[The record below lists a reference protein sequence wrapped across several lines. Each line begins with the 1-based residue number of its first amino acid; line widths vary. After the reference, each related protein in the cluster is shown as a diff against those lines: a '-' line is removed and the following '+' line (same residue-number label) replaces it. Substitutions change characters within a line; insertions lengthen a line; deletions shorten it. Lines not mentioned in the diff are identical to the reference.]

1 MLEKAKNRKIFYF
14 FLFIILGINLFI
26 SPSIAA
32 TYTIYRTNSCT
43 INDIVS
49 GGEYL
54 SWYFTDTDGSSIS
67 SPIPNYFGVDIGSSA
82 TVLNEFTILSRGVLE
97 FNTSSV
103 LESNI
108 ESIYLNAYVSSYQD
122 NGDFGDLDIVFTG
135 FSPASPI
142 LTVSDYNNFDT
153 NNYGE
158 IDISDNKATGWKNIS
173 IDTSWFSNEDK
184 IYLGLRLDCDISQTP
199 EAFSYNKRSYYTFD
213 YLTGPP
219 DKRAYLVI
227 NTEDKNCDIDVSPT
241 SGASPLAVS
250 FTDKSSGF
258 TEGVDLVYLDYG
270 DGNSYSGTY
279 PGYDS
284 TRNYIYLDAGTYNY
298 SYRITNDGNNYYS
311 NGTVTVTGDST
322 VNFQV
327 IVRGLNGAY
336 IGDATVNIWYDSGTM
351 IDSDI
356 TDDFY
361 GSADFYVN
369 PSRYVNGNVTKD
381 GYYTSNFTYYV
392 CPTGYCSNEVWITL
406 YTVNETPGSGDEFGN
421 YLVTFK
427 NANSGVPVPY
437 SNIEVY
443 SDSGYTTLYYDEY
456 SNLDGVWT
464 GLVPMN
470 IDLYYKYPE
479 TTSYYSQSWSYNLT
493 SSPAYKT
500 VNLIPKSGA
509 TSTATLTPTTTIT
522 IITPTVTYTYNDS
535 NLSALNVKEKF
546 TNLLVLAGF
555 QNAESADLIFAMIIV
570 LGCTALIGWITLS
583 GSGAGMG
590 AIIGFVFSLG
600 LGLIP
605 LWLLISAV
613 FLGCLYLALKLFG
626 ETGE

>member
-14 FLFIILGINLFI
+14 FILIVLGVSLFF
-26 SPSIAA
+26 SPVSADWLNI
-32 TYTIYRTNSCT
+32 TPSNTGWIDYRN
-43 INDIVS
+43 VS
-49 GGEYL
+49 GV
-54 SWYFTDTDGSSIS
+54 SWDTAHDAETGSAIS
-67 SPIPNYFGVDIGSSA
+67 QPYKIYTVIDIDDEPSKY
-82 TVLNEFTILSRGVLE
+82 NEIGRGFLT
-97 FNTSSV
+97 FNTSSIPDDQYIKNV
-103 LESNI
+103 RLSLTMYQNSLPSIIDLVYFYPDNI
-108 ESIYLNAYVSSYQD
+108 ASLTT
-122 NGDFGDLDIVFTG
+122 GDF
-135 FSPASPI
+135 
-142 LTVSDYNNFDT
+142 
-153 NNYGE
+153 
-158 IDISDNKATGWKNIS
+158 NKFGTKVYDS
-173 IDTSWFSNEDK
+173 IDTTGVAKYDK
-184 IYLGLRLDCDISQTP
+184 VYFDIIDDGIINKTGYTGIGLLDQNDRTDTAAGINKFVLWYGITDS
-199 EAFSYNKRSYYTFD
+199 ASYKPILYIEYDTQN
-213 YLTGPP
+213 
-219 DKRAYLVI
+219 A
-227 NTEDKNCDIDVSPT
+227 DIDVSPS
-241 SGASPLAVS
+241 SGASPLAVQ
-250 FTDKSSGF
+250 FTDKSTGF
-258 TEGVDLVYLDYG
+258 TEGVDTIYLNYG

-279 PGYDS
+279 PGYDA

-298 SYRITNDGNNYYS
+298 TYKVTSSGNEYYS

-336 IGDATVNIWYDSGTM
+336 IGNATVNIWYDSGTM

-381 GYYTSNFTYYV
+381 GYYTSNFTYYI
-392 CPTGYCSNEVWITL
+392 CPTGYCNNEVWITL

-493 SSPAYKT
+493 SSPSYKT
-500 VNLIPKSGA
+500 VNLIPKSSA
-509 TSTATLTPTTTIT
+509 TSTTTLTPTTTTIT
-522 IITPTVTYTYNDS
+522 ITPTVTYTYNDS
-535 NLSALNVKEKF
+535 NLSTLNVKEKF

-590 AIIGFVFSLG
+590 AIIGFVFSIG

-626 ETGE
+626 GTGE

>member
-1 MLEKAKNRKIFYF
+1 VIEKKEGLIMLEKAKNRKIFYF
-14 FLFIILGINLFI
+14 FLFIILGISLFI
-26 SPSIAA
+26 SPISADDFSDDLQGSLSEGLEERGTATWVTTDDYTYHSSNTEIDYKTVSLLVTGNSINN
-32 TYTIYRTNSCT
+32 YEMSC
-43 INDIVS
+43 
-49 GGEYL
+49 EMF
-54 SWYFTDTDGSSIS
+54 W
-67 SPIPNYFGVDIGSSA
+67 
-82 TVLNEFTILSRGVLE
+82 
-97 FNTSSV
+97 TSSSFASFV
-103 LESNI
+103 YGAEDSGI
-108 ESIYLNAYVSSYQD
+108 YGKVIQFQGTQGIYLYSNLDTSSGTKIYTGTFAANVWHSFRVIVNSTHVSVYENETFLVSSSLHSTLGLMGVGSYYAASGTYMRNFVVD
-122 NGDFGDLDIVFTG
+122 DLDAA
-135 FSPASPI
+135 PCDA
-142 LTVSDYNNFDT
+142 
-153 NNYGE
+153 E
-158 IDISDNKATGWKNIS
+158 IDVFPS
-173 IDTSWFSNEDK
+173 
-184 IYLGLRLDCDISQTP
+184 
-199 EAFSYNKRSYYTFD
+199 
-213 YLTGPP
+213 
-219 DKRAYLVI
+219 
-227 NTEDKNCDIDVSPT
+227 

-250 FTDKSSGF
+250 FTDKSTGF

-270 DGNSYSGTY
+270 DGNSFSGTY
-279 PGYDS
+279 PGYDA

-298 SYRITNDGNNYYS
+298 SYRLTNDGINYYD

-336 IGDATVNIWYDSGTM
+336 IGNATVNIWYDSGTM

-369 PSRYVNGNVTKD
+369 PSRYVNGNVTKG

-392 CPTGYCSNEVWITL
+392 CPTGYCNNEVWITL
-406 YTVNETPGSGDEFGN
+406 YTINETPGSGDEFGN

-456 SNLDGVWT
+456 SNAGGVWT

-479 TTSYYSQSWSYNLT
+479 TTSYYSQTWSYNLT
-493 SSPAYKT
+493 SSPSYKT

-509 TSTATLTPTTTIT
+509 TSTTTPTPTTTT
-522 IITPTVTYTYNDS
+522 TTITPTVTYTYNDS
-535 NLSALNVKEKF
+535 NLSTLNVKERI

-605 LWLLISAV
+605 LWLLIAAI
-613 FLGCLYLALKLFG
+613 FFGCLYVALKLFG
-626 ETGE
+626 GSGE

>member
-14 FLFIILGINLFI
+14 FIFIVLG
-26 SPSIAA
+26 
-32 TYTIYRTNSCT
+32 
-43 INDIVS
+43 VS
-49 GGEYL
+49 L
-54 SWYFTDTDGSSIS
+54 I
-67 SPIPNYFGVDIGSSA
+67 IPPLSA
-82 TVLNEFTILSRGVLE
+82 TTYSMSSGVGIGYEGLPVSWSTIRGYSTGTVYSNSGDYISIVKAVAFSSWDNPNTFTKLWRVIIAI
-97 FNTSSV
+97 NTSSMSDGYNQINPV
-103 LESNI
+103 LWLKQGSTD
-108 ESIYLNAYVSSYQD
+108 STQFS
-122 NGDFGDLDIVFTG
+122 GDRTIHIVKVDPTPVG
-135 FSPASPI
+135 STA
-142 LTVSDYNNFDT
+142 DYNNFDFSQS
-153 NNYGE
+153 YGYFT
-158 IDISDNKATGWKNIS
+158 IGSLSNSFLAVNIS
-173 IDTSWFSNEDK
+173 EDFPFNTEG
-184 IYLGLRLDCDISQTP
+184 ITYFGLVLGDDMNNTMPSPWGATANAQV
-199 EAFSYNKRSYYTFD
+199 AFDRSPAP
-213 YLTGPP
+213 YLTVDSEEPAQDCNIEASPENGP
-219 DKRAYLVI
+219 
-227 NTEDKNCDIDVSPT
+227 
-241 SGASPLAVS
+241 SPLAVS
-250 FTDKSSGF
+250 FTDKSEGF
-258 TEGVDLVYLDYG
+258 TEGVDLAYLDYG

-279 PGYDS
+279 PGNGA

-298 SYRITNDGNNYYS
+298 SYRLTHSGTNYYS

-336 IGDATVNIWYDSGTM
+336 IGNATVNIWYDSGTM

-392 CPTGYCSNEVWITL
+392 CPTGYCNNEVWITL
-406 YTVNETPGSGDEFGN
+406 YTLNETPGSGDEFGN

-427 NANSGVPVPY
+427 NIVTGESVGY

-456 SNLDGVWT
+456 SNAGGVWT

-479 TTSYYSQSWSYNLT
+479 TTGYYSQSWSYNLT

-500 VNLIPKSGA
+500 VNLVPKSGT
-509 TSTATLTPTTTIT
+509 TSTVTPTPTVTVTT
-522 IITPTVTYTYNDS
+522 ITPTVTYTYNAGELDT
-535 NLSALNVKEKF
+535 LNVKERF

-555 QNAESADLIFAMIIV
+555 QNAKSADLIFAMIIV

-605 LWLLISAV
+605 LWLLIAAI
-613 FLGCLYLALKLFG
+613 FFACLYVALKLFG
-626 ETGE
+626 GSGE